1 MEKLL
6 DWFDK
11 TEGQGYG
18 FAKVV
23 YEAPTGICA
32 RLFSKA
38 ECERG
43 VDSYFKGYCDALDSL
58 DISYLS
64 QMEGYDLWYFPKGGA
79 TAEKIRS
86 KDEPKSIN

>member
-6 DWFDK
+6 YWFDK

-38 ECERG
+38 ECERC
-43 VDSYFKGYCDALDSL
+43 VDSYFKGYCDALNSL
-58 DISYLS
+58 DIPYLS

-86 KDEPKSIN
+86 KDEPKRIN